1 MDFTF
6 TEDQLLFQE
15 SVRDFLVNEVTPE
28 RIRAR
33 WETDSGRDT
42 ALWRQLAELGLTG
55 ITVPEAH
62 GGLGMSELDFVLL
75 AQECGYVA
83 LPEPLVHS
91 ALVAVPMLREI
102 GGELAAQW
110 LPKIAAGEAT
120 VVVGLAQNL
129 VVEDAHIAD
138 LLILQQGDTL
148 VAATKDQVVLEHNES
163 IDPSRKLFT
172 VGVRPGATTV
182 ATGAEAATLM
192 ADALN
197 RGALGCAAQALGL
210 AQRMIDLTVKYTSER
225 QQFGKPIGSFQAVK
239 HHMANVA
246 VRLEYAK
253 APTHRAAYV
262 IAAAQ
267 SVDAQ
272 SSAGRASA
280 GRASA
285 GHAVSHAKLVA
296 CEAAN
301 LAAKN
306 CHQAHGAMGYTWEV
320 DLHIFMKKAW
330 ALANTWGDA
339 GFHKSRVAD
348 DIFAPGAALGAG
360 ATFSNVATIATNA

>member
-6 TEDQLLFQE
+6 TEDQLLFQQ

-28 RIRAR
+28 RIRAS
-33 WETDSGRDT
+33 WESTSGRDD
-42 ALWRQLAELGLTG
+42 ALWQQLAEMGLTG
-55 ITVPEAH
+55 MTVPEAH
-62 GGLGMSELDFVLL
+62 GGLGMTELDFVLL

-83 LPEPLVHS
+83 LPEPLVHT
-91 ALVAVPMLREI
+91 ALVAVPMLNELS
-102 GGELAAQW
+102 GELAAQW
-110 LPKIAAGEAT
+110 LPRIAAGEAK
-120 VVVGLAQNL
+120 VIVGLQQNL
-129 VVEDAHIAD
+129 VVEDAHVAD
-138 LLILQQGDTL
+138 LLLLQQGNAV
-148 VAATKDQVVLEHNES
+148 VAATAEQVRLQHNES
-163 IDPSRKLFT
+163 IDPSRKLFS
-172 VGVRPGATTV
+172 VELLEGATTI
-182 ATGAEAATLM
+182 ASGEQALALIGN
-192 ADALN
+192 ALN

-210 AQRMIDLTVKYTSER
+210 AQRMIDISVKYTAER

-253 APTHRAAYV
+253 APTHRAAYAV
-262 IAAAQ
+262 ANEQAIAAH
-267 SVDAQ
+267 
-272 SSAGRASA
+272 ASA

-285 GHAVSHAKLVA
+285 GHASASHAVSHAKLVA

-306 CHQAHGAMGYTWEV
+306 SHQVHGAMGYTWEV

-330 ALANTWGDA
+330 ALANTYGDA

-348 DIFAPGAALGAG
+348 RIFAPGAALGAG
-360 ATFSNVATIATNA
+360 ATFA